1 MGPFGLTDENR
12 TRNHQNHNLELYR
25 LSYCQH
31 GSSYRGLV
39 YLGCGKDFVKITP
52 KQAPIPVKSMSPMII
67 FVEYIDII
75 SFASVIH
82 SIVIP
87 LYKLNI
93 FGGADKNRTCY
104 LIRARDALSQ
114 MSYSPPIIS
123 SGQVCRDTSIDRFN
137 ISIVSFF

>member
-1 MGPFGLTDENR
+1 MGPLGLTDENR

-87 LYKLNI
+87 LYKLNV
-93 FGGADKNRTCY
+93 FSGAKIGNRT
-104 LIRARDALSQ
+104 
-114 MSYSPPIIS
+114 PII
-123 SGQVCRDTSIDRFN
+123 RLEI
-137 ISIVSFF
+137 